1 MCACPRRT
9 PLSPSFPFVAP
20 RSTTG
25 ALRAWQQTALDAYL
39 AKSPRDFLAV
49 ATPGAGKTTFALRVA
64 SELIAA
70 GVVQAVTVVTPTEHS
85 STSGPRRPTRPG
97 SRSTPPSATGR
108 APHPATTPASRSP
121 TQVAAHPALH
131 LQRTAARR
139 TLVILDEIHNG
150 GDALSWGD
158 AVREAFTP
166 ATRRLG
172 LTGTPFRSDTSP
184 FPFVTYAPM
193 SDGITRSVADYVY
206 GYGQALR
213 DRVVRA
219 SGSRRS
225 PGGRGDETARQIT
238 PLRNSL

>member
-1 MCACPRRT
+1 VSPKNT
-9 PLSPSFPFVAP
+9 LSPSFPFAAP
-20 RSTTG
+20 RSTTR
-25 ALRAWQQTALDAYL
+25 ALRAWQQTALDAYR

-139 TLVILDEIHNG
+139 TLVILDEIHHG

-158 AVREAFTP
+158 AVRGP
-166 ATRRLG
+166 SH
-172 LTGTPFRSDTSP
+172 PP
-184 FPFVTYAPM
+184 
-193 SDGITRSVADYVY
+193 
-206 GYGQALR
+206 
-213 DRVVRA
+213 
-219 SGSRRS
+219 
-225 PGGRGDETARQIT
+225 RGAWV
-238 PLRNSL
+238 